1 MYYYVY
7 NLQGDVTHIIDA
19 SKNIVGT
26 YQYDAWGKILNINN
40 LTAIAQ
46 ANPFRYRG
54 YYYDNESGLYYLNS
68 RYYNAEWGRFINADG
83 YVSTGQDIT
92 GYNMFAYC
100 GNNPINNVDP
110 NGTCYYSAKGQW
122 YHDNWENL
130 GGYIKQPD
138 PNTYNKIGI
147 NNIERTHFT
156 ENLLMLDAGYLY
168 GKIGISSTVTAQN
181 KEENYLYTFGD
192 LGTDEDSVGFG
203 YSLHKY
209 WGLEIGYSSN
219 LNIFAKRQ
227 ISPYFHAQI
236 SIGADGV
243 GAIIGLDLNEIAYDL
258 EVQCGIGTVV
268 GIATTYMFE
277 VPIVLPQPAT

>member
-1 MYYYVY
+1 
-7 NLQGDVTHIIDA
+7 
-19 SKNIVGT
+19 
-26 YQYDAWGKILNINN
+26 
-40 LTAIAQ
+40 
-46 ANPFRYRG
+46 
-54 YYYDNESGLYYLNS
+54 
-68 RYYNAEWGRFINADG
+68 
-83 YVSTGQDIT
+83 
-92 GYNMFAYC
+92 MFTYC

-110 NGTCYYSAKGQW
+110 NGTCYYNANGVW

-138 PNTYNKIGI
+138 PNTYNKTGI